1 MILEEAAFILQFIK
15 SNSKESFALISKY
28 LQDPFN
34 PGSTL
39 IKYEQGRKEDQE
51 SEIVSIMKEK
61 ENLFPK
67 CFLQVKLTYTHKVF
81 NGKQWEEKRFKIAL
95 PV

>member
-39 IKYEQGRKEDQE
+39 IKYEQGRKED
-51 SEIVSIMKEK
+51 
-61 ENLFPK
+61 
-67 CFLQVKLTYTHKVF
+67 
-81 NGKQWEEKRFKIAL
+81 
-95 PV
+95 